1 MYTSLLL
8 PGNTLVVVLA
18 SAGEAAT
25 AGLMYA
31 CTVSSYK

>member
-1 MYTSLLL
+1 LLS

-18 SAGEAAT
+18 SAGEAVI

-31 CTVSSYK
+31 CTVRSYS